1 MELAREQ
8 FTLICRNCAAVH
20 TREMVWVQVHS
31 FLRCDKCGAQQPVD
45 KDAAMIELANRELDL
60 RNRVGGRRSPIV
72 PDRRPS
78 DSRDGTV
85 IRSYRDTV
93 LDWSDA

>member
-45 KDAAMIELANRELDL
+45 KDAAMIDLAHRELNLRRRPGAPSANRHRASDA
-60 RNRVGGRRSPIV
+60 RDDGGIYSH
-72 PDRRPS
+72 
-78 DSRDGTV
+78 
-85 IRSYRDTV
+85 RDTV
-93 LDWSDA
+93 LDPFDA